1 MKTQLSRISFDAT
14 KRYNGVFQQMG
25 RMLTDADW
33 NELNLIDGER
43 VRQALLHSVLTGTP
57 KGSGIIRRDAS
68 DSIGLYYG
76 EAVVEGISAR
86 LLPAVINDAPADGSI
101 DDIQNQ
107 ADFPACPLPPGDY
120 RLYLDVWQRTVTALE
135 DIGLIDPALN
145 GADTCTRRQ
154 VMCQLK
160 WCSTD
165 TDPQDP
171 LINPKT
177 GNARLSLELREGST
191 EPDPCDPCAEELAL
205 QEKIGNY
212 LFRVEVHQVEYDAS
226 GQPSRVLLKWS
237 SENGAEQHSLSSL
250 PPGFASASW
259 CYEFFSGAD
268 TGFASEKHPGRHLAV
283 GFTPTYGELVP
294 GFPAA
299 GSEPANLPL
308 VRRWDGFAAFDRV
321 AGEWLL
327 DSGFDRNVELST
339 ALGAN
344 SPGRV
349 TNGDTVLL
357 VLDAITLTLA
367 LEDNALLAGDYW
379 QVAVRESVHALDPQ
393 LLDAALP
400 QGIEH
405 HYMTIGSVVN
415 DELSLYEGEQ
425 CRRFEFPPLT
435 DIRAEDVCFDNG
447 VCDMPDVD
455 TVQEALDHLCQQ
467 RDLKWHNKHLHGW
480 GIVCGLIAE
489 CCQNHSDETDSS
501 DGSAGDRRSVCVT
514 PGYALSCEGEDL
526 VLKGPQEVPILD
538 MIEVLEQAQDKT
550 LLVDG
555 EGTFCLRIVKGDP
568 EPQFVLEP
576 WSKDKKYAW
585 LDGTLLLDFYQHCVK
600 DLIEAL
606 SEEVRFQDDEGLE
619 EIEANTG
626 VLVSDQ
632 RRKTISVGNLL
643 AWFFFGNHGHFVWTS
658 LREHQILLAF
668 YNRLRELLRSR
679 TFCAMFQDEEFP
691 PYPFEENQIDTI
703 FSRGDHTRV
712 LMHPDQKQL
721 YSFGGT
727 DSSIHRFD
735 LASNKLVEVLK
746 MPAAQGAEITALC
759 FSNDGSK
766 LYACA
771 AVRGTDTLFGAARIG
786 QTHEWQQSSVLCDIL
801 VTEMVM
807 AIREKDQ
814 IYAIGKNKGLYRIE
828 PDVIAA
834 DTKPQLT
841 PFYNFAATGQLLL
854 DPESQIAWCGSSD
867 ANSSD
872 GFYRNIVQ
880 CDLRADGENLNPQIT
895 TPLRNVQG
903 QSLLGSGNLAMS
915 QAGARD
921 GNGERDTRLYCITQV
936 STSTTKR
943 ISAYQLPL
951 NADGLQEIGGT
962 GFGNSDLWLRWHA
975 PSERL
980 LVAVENECR
989 LHPLDRDA
997 GQTESSRIPVQVGPV
1012 DMAASAAT
1020 DSIYTLNFV
1029 SKTVTVTPVAELAP
1043 TPEFNKTLENYRYE
1057 ILLAFWG
1064 LISNV
1069 LQYLKDCF
1077 CHHLLVKCPSCDDDS
1092 KLWLATVEVRDGL
1105 VYKVCNFD
1113 KRKTVKSFPTV
1124 EYWASLIP
1132 ILPLL
1137 KKGIAKICCAV
1148 LPDLFGPLRAMLLP
1162 TPNKDDQRDKK
1173 PLTEASAI
1181 KQNQRSYNR
1190 TDMSVLWEQQKA
1202 SLSFYGKT
1210 FMDAG
1215 IQQARGAQTT
1225 EPGISKQS
1233 YIGSNTTTTTTEFE
1247 KRGIEVTAIESYDER
1262 YSAKYAN
1269 AFAGTPQVI
1278 ERGSKVTLIEKDG
1291 IVQFYHI
1298 EKAPLE
1304 IRLPTAELEA
1314 LEARKAALELDKTS
1328 QDLQTLETRKSQTK
1342 AEISALEQQLEQA
1355 RTERDKQQ
1363 TLLAQMAEQNR
1374 ELTTGVSALRSD
1386 LEEIKAMRTEINR
1399 DIARDRPVKSITEVS
1414 PEVDSMLRQ
1423 LDIRT
1428 VEELSKV
1435 TTAKLIQAGIDEAT
1449 AKKINTAAKAKLREV

>member
-1 MKTQLSRISFDAT
+1 MKTQLSRTSFDAT

-57 KGSGIIRRDAS
+57 RNSGIVRRDAS
-68 DSIGLYYG
+68 DTAGLYYG
-76 EAVVEGISAR
+76 EAVIEGISAR
-86 LLPAVINDAPADGSI
+86 LLPAVINAAPADGSI
-101 DDIQNQ
+101 DNIQNQ
-107 ADFPACPLPPGDY
+107 ADFPACPLPPGDH
-120 RLYLDVWQRTVTALE
+120 RLYLDVWERSVTALE
-135 DIGLIDPALN
+135 DIDLIDPALN

-177 GNARLSLELREGST
+177 GTARLSLELREGST
-191 EPDPCDPCAEELAL
+191 EPDLCDPCAEELAL

-212 LFRVEVHQVEYDAS
+212 LFRVEVHQVEYDAA

-237 SENGAEQHSLSSL
+237 SENGAEQHSLNSL
-250 PPGFASASW
+250 PPGFASAAW

-268 TGFASEKHPGRHLAV
+268 TGFASEKHPGRHLAT
-283 GFTPTYGELVP
+283 GFTPTYGELVA
-294 GFPAA
+294 GFPAS
-299 GSEPANLPL
+299 GSEPANLSL

-321 AGEWLL
+321 AGEWQL
-327 DSGFDRNVELST
+327 DSGFDRNVALST
-339 ALGAN
+339 TLGAN

-405 HYMTIGSVVN
+405 HYMTIGSVVG

-435 DIRAEDVCFDNG
+435 DIHAEDVCYDNG

-489 CCQNHSDETDSS
+489 CCQNHSDAADEAG
-501 DGSAGDRRSVCVT
+501 GSAGDRRSVCVT

-538 MIEVLEQAQDKT
+538 MISALEQAQDEA

-555 EGTFCLRIVKGDP
+555 DGTFCLRIAKGDP

-606 SEEVRFQDDEGLE
+606 SEEVRFQDDEALE
-619 EIEANTG
+619 TAEDEKGI
-626 VLVSDQ
+626 LISDQ
-632 RRKTISVGNLL
+632 RRKTISVFNLV
-643 AWFFFGNHGHFVWTS
+643 AWFLFGNHGHFVWTS
-658 LREHQILLAF
+658 LHEHQILLAF
-668 YNRLRELLRSR
+668 YNRLRALLRSR

-691 PYPFEENQIDTI
+691 PYPFKENQIDTI

-712 LMHPDQKQL
+712 LMHPDQKHL

-727 DSSIHRFD
+727 DNSIHRFD
-735 LASNKLVEVLK
+735 LASNKLVDVLQ

-771 AVRGTDTLFGAARIG
+771 AVRSTDTLFGAAFIG
-786 QTHEWQQSSVLCDIL
+786 ATHEWQQSSVLCDIL
-801 VTEMVM
+801 VTDMVM
-807 AIREKDQ
+807 APRDKDL
-814 IYAIGKNKGLYRIE
+814 IYAIGKDKGLYRVE
-828 PDVIAA
+828 PDVIAT

-841 PFYNFAATGQLLL
+841 PFYRFNATGQLLL
-854 DPESQIAWCGSSD
+854 DPESQTAWCGSSD
-867 ANSSD
+867 EISSD
-872 GFYRNIVQ
+872 GYYRNIVQ
-880 CDLRADGENLNPQIT
+880 CDLNTSGENLSPQVT
-895 TPLRNVQG
+895 TPLRNPQG

-915 QAGARD
+915 PADARD
-921 GNGERDTRLYCITQV
+921 DNGEQGARLYCITQV
-936 STSTTKR
+936 SASAAKR
-943 ISAYQLPL
+943 VSAYQLPL
-951 NADGLQEIGGT
+951 GADGLKEIGGT
-962 GFGNSDLWLRWHA
+962 GLGNSDLWLRWHA
-975 PSERL
+975 PSELL

-989 LHPLDRDA
+989 LQPLDRDA
-997 GQTESSRIPVQVGPV
+997 GPTESARIPVQVGPA

-1029 SKTVTVTPVAELAP
+1029 SKTITVTAVSELAP
-1043 TPEFNKTLENYRYE
+1043 TLEFNQALKNYRYA

-1064 LISNV
+1064 LIANV

-1092 KLWLATVEVRDGL
+1092 KLWLATVEVRGGQ

-1132 ILPLL
+1132 VLQLL
-1137 KKGIAKICCAV
+1137 KQGISKFCCAV
-1148 LPDLFGPLRAMLLP
+1148 LPDLFGALRAMLLP
-1162 TPNKDDQRDKK
+1162 QPKADAQGDKK
-1173 PLTEASAI
+1173 ALTDAGSI
-1181 KQNQRSYNR
+1181 KKNQRSFNR
-1190 TDMSVLWEQQKA
+1190 TDMKALWEQQKT
-1202 SLSFYGKT
+1202 SLNFYGKT
-1210 FMDAG
+1210 LMDAG
-1215 IQQARGAQTT
+1215 MQQARGAQTT
-1225 EPGISKQS
+1225 EPGVSKQS
-1233 YIGSNTTTTTTEFE
+1233 YIGSDTPTTKAEFE
-1247 KRGIEVTAIESYDER
+1247 KRGIEVGAIETYDAR
-1262 YSAKYAN
+1262 YSGSYAN
-1269 AFAGTPQVI
+1269 AFTATPQVI
-1278 ERGSKVTLIEKDG
+1278 EPGSKVTLIEKDG

-1298 EKAPLE
+1298 EKAPLDV
-1304 IRLPTAELEA
+1304 RLPTAELEA

-1328 QDLQTLETRKSQTK
+1328 QDLQALETRKSQTK
-1342 AEISALEQQLEQA
+1342 AEITALEQQLEQA
-1355 RTERDKQQ
+1355 RTERDQQ
-1363 TLLAQMAEQNR
+1363 QALLAQMSAQNL
-1374 ELTTGVSALRSD
+1374 ELTSGVSALRSD

-1399 DIARDRPVKSITEVS
+1399 DIARDRPVKSIAEVS
-1414 PEVDSMLRQ
+1414 PEVDTMLRQ

-1435 TTAKLIQAGIDEAT
+1435 TTAKLVQAGIDAAT

>member
-33 NELNLIDGER
+33 NELNFIDSER

-57 KGSGIIRRDAS
+57 KNTGIVRRNAADTA
-68 DSIGLYYG
+68 GLYYG
-76 EAVVEGISAR
+76 EAVIEGISAR
-86 LLPAVINDAPADGSI
+86 LLPAIEGDAPADGSI
-101 DDIQNQ
+101 GDIQNQ

-120 RLYLDVWQRTVTALE
+120 RLYLDVWERTVTALE
-135 DIGLIDPALN
+135 DLDLTDPALN

-154 VMCQLK
+154 RMCQLK

-171 LINPKT
+171 LLNPKI

-191 EPDPCDPCAEELAL
+191 EPDICDPCAEELAL

-212 LFRVEVHQVEYDAS
+212 LFRVEVHQVGYDAT

-237 SENGAEQHSLSSL
+237 SENGAEQHRLNSL

-268 TGFASEKHPGRHLAV
+268 TGFASEKHPGRHLAA
-283 GFTPTYGELVP
+283 GFTPTCGELVS
-294 GFPAA
+294 GFPAS

-321 AGEWLL
+321 AGEWQL

-339 ALGAN
+339 TLGAN

-349 TNGDTVLL
+349 TNGDTIIL

-367 LEDNALLAGDYW
+367 LEDSALLAGDYW

-405 HYMTIGSVVN
+405 HYMTIGSVV
-415 DELSLYEGEQ
+415 DDALTLYKGEQ

-435 DIRAEDVCFDNG
+435 DIRAEDVCFDNDR
-447 VCDMPDVD
+447 CDMPDVD

-489 CCQNHSDETDSS
+489 CCQNPGEAEDASA
-501 DGSAGDRRSVCVT
+501 GSAGDRRSVCVT
-514 PGYALSCEGEDL
+514 PGYALTCEGEDL
-526 VLKGPQEVPILD
+526 VLKGPQEVPILE
-538 MIEVLEQAQDKT
+538 MISALEQARDDK
-550 LLVDG
+550 LLVEG
-555 EGTFCLRIVKGDP
+555 NGTFCLHIEKGDP
-568 EPQFVLEP
+568 EPHFVLEP
-576 WSKDKKYAW
+576 WAKDKKYAW
-585 LDGTLLLDFYQHCVK
+585 LDGTLLIDFYQHCVK

-606 SEEVRFQDDEGLE
+606 SEEVQFQDDEGLE
-619 EIEANTG
+619 AIETEKG
-626 VLVSDQ
+626 MLISDQ
-632 RRKTISVGNLL
+632 RRKTISVGNLV

-691 PYPFEENQIDTI
+691 PYPFEENKIDTL

-712 LMHPDQKQL
+712 VMHPDQKQL
-721 YSFGGT
+721 YSYGGT
-727 DSSIHRFD
+727 DNSIHRFD
-735 LASNKLVEVLK
+735 LASGKLVEVLQ

-766 LYACA
+766 VYACA

-786 QTHEWQQSSVLCDIL
+786 QTHEWQQSSVLCDIV

-807 AIREKDQ
+807 AAREKDQ
-814 IYAIGKNKGLYRIE
+814 IYAVGKNKGLYRIE

-841 PFYNFAATGQLLL
+841 PFYRFTATGQLLV
-854 DPESQIAWCGSSD
+854 DNEHQTAWCGSTD
-867 ANSSD
+867 EISSD
-872 GFYRNIVQ
+872 GLYRNIVQ
-880 CDLRADGENLNPQIT
+880 CDLNASGEGLPPQVT
-895 TPLRNVQG
+895 APLRNVQG

-915 QAGARD
+915 PADDRD
-921 GNGERDTRLYCITQV
+921 DNGEKGARLYCITQV
-936 STSTTKR
+936 SASAAKR
-943 ISAYQLPL
+943 VSAYQLPL
-951 NADGLQEIGGT
+951 SADALKEVGAT
-962 GFGNSDLWLRWHA
+962 GFDNSDLWLRWHA

-989 LHPLDRDA
+989 LCPLDRGA

-1020 DSIYTLNFV
+1020 NSIYTLNFV
-1029 SKTVTVTPVAELAP
+1029 SKTITVTPVTELAP
-1043 TPEFNKTLENYRYE
+1043 TLEFNQALESYRYE

-1077 CHHLLVKCPSCDDDS
+1077 CHHLLVKCPTCDDDS
-1092 KLWLATVEVRDGL
+1092 KLWLATVEVRDGQ

-1113 KRKTVKSFPTV
+1113 KRKTVKSFPAV

-1137 KKGIAKICCAV
+1137 KQGIAKICCAV
-1148 LPDLFGPLRAMLLP
+1148 LPDLFGPLRAIILP
-1162 TPNKDDQRDKK
+1162 PPKKDDQTGQKS
-1173 PLTEASAI
+1173 LTDAGRI
-1181 KQNQRSYNR
+1181 RKNQRNFNR
-1190 TDMSVLWEQQKA
+1190 TDMTVLWEQQKT
-1202 SLSFYGKT
+1202 SLNFYGKT
-1210 FMDAG
+1210 FMGAG

-1233 YIGSNTTTTTTEFE
+1233 YIGSDTATTKAEFE
-1247 KRGIEVTAIESYDER
+1247 KRGIEVGSIKTYDER
-1262 YSAKYAN
+1262 YSGSYAN
-1269 AFAGTPQVI
+1269 TFAGTPQVI

-1291 IVQFYHI
+1291 VVQFYHI

-1328 QDLQTLETRKSQTK
+1328 LDLQALETRKIQAK
-1342 AEISALEQQLEQA
+1342 DEITALEQQLEQA
-1355 RTERDKQQ
+1355 RTERDRQQ
-1363 TLLAQMAEQNR
+1363 ALLAQMSEQNR
-1374 ELTTGVSALRSD
+1374 ELTAGVSALRND
-1386 LEEIKAMRTEINR
+1386 LEDIKAMRTEISR
-1399 DIARDRPVKSITEVS
+1399 DIARDRPVKSIPDVS
-1414 PEVDSMLRQ
+1414 PEVDTMLRR

-1435 TTAKLIQAGIDEAT
+1435 TTAKLIEAGIDAAT
-1449 AKKINTAAKAKLREV
+1449 AKKINTAAKAKLKEV